1 MSTPEQPVKKTG
13 LIFNIQQY
21 SVHDGPGIRTTVFL
35 KGCPLR
41 CRWCCNPESMQSY
54 AEVAYKPEKCIGTD
68 VCDLCKRT
76 CKVGAITDAAAGRIS
91 INRALCNNCLECSDA
106 CPAEALHTFG
116 SQMTVQ
122 EVIKVVEADRAF
134 YTRSGGGM
142 TVSGG
147 EPLMQSDF
155 TVALLKEAKKHRIAT
170 TIETSGYA
178 DWAKLEEV
186 ARLLKFIIFDIK
198 HMDDA
203 KHREFTGVSNVLI
216 LENFARLRS
225 SFPDLEI
232 LVRTPIIPGFNDSEE
247 AVSKVIEFIKDMPNV
262 KYEILPY
269 HPLGQSKYG
278 FLGRD
283 FPMGEIK
290 LTDEKFKSLKV
301 FTQQAMLK
309 GEAAS

>member
-1 MSTPEQPVKKTG
+1 MSIPEQPGKKMG
-13 LIFNIQQY
+13 SIFNIQQY

-54 AEVAYKPEKCIGTD
+54 DEVAYKPEKCIGTN
-68 VCDLCKRT
+68 VCDLCKRA
-76 CKVGAITDAAAGRIS
+76 CKVGAITDAEAVKIF
-91 INRALCNNCLECSDA
+91 INRALCNNCLECSEA
-106 CPAEALHTFG
+106 CPAEALHAFG
-116 SQMTVQ
+116 KQMSV
-122 EVIKVVEADRAF
+122 EDVIKAVEADRAF

-147 EPLMQSDF
+147 EPLLQSDF
-155 TVALLKEAKKHRIAT
+155 TVALLNVAKKHRIGT

-178 DWAKLEEV
+178 DWSKLEAV
-186 ARLLKFIIFDIK
+186 ARLLKLIIFDIK

-216 LENFARLRS
+216 LDNFTRLRN

-247 AVSKVIEFIKDMPNV
+247 AVSQIINFIKDMPNL

-290 LTDEKFKSLKV
+290 LTDEKFKALKI
-301 FTQQAMLK
+301 FTKQAMTK
-309 GEAAS
+309 AEVAS